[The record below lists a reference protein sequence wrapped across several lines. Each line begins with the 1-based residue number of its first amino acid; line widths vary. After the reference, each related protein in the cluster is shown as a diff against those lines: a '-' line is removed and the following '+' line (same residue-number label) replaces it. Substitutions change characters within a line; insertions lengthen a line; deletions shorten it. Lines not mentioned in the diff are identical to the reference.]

1 MPSYL
6 SIDVVMKGRG
16 AGTHCIFEKDEGC
29 TVAVANITKFLF
41 LFSDPA
47 DVT

>member
-6 SIDVVMKGRG
+6 SIDVAMKGRG
-16 AGTHCIFEKDEGC
+16 AGTHCM
-29 TVAVANITKFLF
+29 VAVANITKFLF